1 LVSGT
6 DTVKNGSRGRGVTLA
21 ARDLRKSYEGFEA
34 VKGVDF
40 EVYEGEC
47 FGFLGP
53 NGAGKTS
60 TMKMIYNAAIP
71 SGGELDVVGLNVS
84 RDARRVKRRI
94 GVVPQENNPDG
105 ELTVRENLVVYGR
118 YFGLGRKLIS
128 QRADELLE
136 FVQLRDKAGDRVEQ
150 LSGGMKRRLLIA
162 RSLMN
167 DPDLVV
173 LDEPTTGL
181 DPQARHL
188 VWEKLRELKARG
200 KTLILTTHYMDE
212 AAQLCDRL
220 VIMEGGL
227 IISGGAPHVL
237 IEENVSPEVVE
248 FRAASSNL
256 DGLAPVL
263 EREADSVERTA
274 NAIYAYTTD
283 PDALLKRVRASG
295 VETGET
301 FKRRSSLEDVFL
313 NLTGRGLVD

>member
-1 LVSGT
+1 MRRLESGAE
-6 DTVKNGSRGRGVTLA
+6 NISREREVTLA
-21 ARDLRKSYEGFEA
+21 ARGLTKSYGSFEA

-71 SGGELDVVGLNVS
+71 SGGELDVVGLDVS
-84 RDARRVKRRI
+84 REARRVKRRI
-94 GVVPQENNPDG
+94 GVVPQENNLD
-105 ELTVRENLVVYGR
+105 EDLTVRENLVVYGR
-118 YFGLGRKLIS
+118 YFGLGRKVIS
-128 QRADELLE
+128 GRADELLE
-136 FVQLRDKAGDRVEQ
+136 FVKLREKSGDRVEQ

-188 VWEKLRELKARG
+188 VWEKLRELKTRG

-227 IISGGAPHVL
+227 IISGGAPRAL

-248 FRAASSNL
+248 FRSGTGGL
-256 DGLAPVL
+256 ERLAPIL
-263 EREADSVERTA
+263 EEEADSVERA
-274 NAIYAYTTD
+274 ADAIYAYTSD
-283 PDALLKRVRASG
+283 PEALLDRVRRSG
-295 VETGET
+295 VELDET
-301 FKRRSSLEDVFL
+301 LQRRSSLEDVFL

>member
-1 LVSGT
+1 LRHLRT
-6 DTVKNGSRGRGVTLA
+6 AAENGSGRRETTLVARGLN
-21 ARDLRKSYEGFEA
+21 KSYGSFEA

-71 SGGELDVVGLNVS
+71 SGGELHVVGLDV
-84 RDARRVKRRI
+84 RREARRVKMRI
-94 GVVPQENNPDG
+94 GVVPQENNPD
-105 ELTVRENLVVYGR
+105 EDLTVRENLVVYGR
-118 YFGLGRKLIS
+118 YFGLGRKVIS
-128 QRADELLE
+128 QRADELLK
-136 FVQLRDKAGDRVEQ
+136 FVQLTEKADDRVEQ

-200 KTLILTTHYMDE
+200 KTLILTTHYMEE

-220 VIMEGGL
+220 VIMEGGR
-227 IISGGAPHVL
+227 IISGGSPRAL

-248 FRAASSNL
+248 FRAGPVKL
-256 DGLAPVL
+256 DRLAPVL
-263 EREADSVERTA
+263 EAEADSVERTA
-274 NAIYAYTTD
+274 DALYAYTSD
-283 PDALLKRVRASG
+283 PERLMDRVRGSD
-295 VETGET
+295 VDLGET
-301 FKRRSSLEDVFL
+301 LQRRSGLEDVFL